1 MNQEKKESIIRSG
14 FFLKLFGIPTIVWI
28 LLSLIAML
36 PDESDPEPL
45 LWSETIEM
53 DAVIILAWFAVSYV
67 IALIIHEIKKVKP
80 KTRII
85 REVQYVT
92 NPDDRSMIASDE
104 VQEEIEKKHSGGY
117 SYVYVNHKDAADSR
131 DFQGERRS
139 RHPNCVKTGMMVLFI
154 LTLVSQV
161 GALYSAGWINMLHPQ
176 HGFNFTKNMW
186 VFWCWLP
193 IPLLSILLGIKYKK
207 AGFPCMKNIV
217 GGFIIGFEL
226 LCFGVFCL
234 IPSFSQDYNEIDVYR
249 NIIDADLPEN
259 GELEI
264 WEDVS
269 NIDEDKTEYVV
280 INVYYDDEDVTG
292 LVNSIENSQNWILSK
307 EIKSE
312 LKIFLPMEFL
322 SGDEV
327 YYSIYNKTMDLYN
340 MMPEAPGNYE
350 IYAMRYDNSIKQLE
364 IHKYM
369 FSYK

>member
-1 MNQEKKESIIRSG
+1 MDKEKESIIRSG

-28 LLSLIAML
+28 LLSLISML

-53 DAVIILAWFAVSYV
+53 DAVIILAWFAISYV
-67 IALIIHEIKKVKP
+67 IALIIQEIKKVKP
-80 KTRII
+80 KTRIV
-85 REVQYVT
+85 REVQYIT
-92 NPDDRSMIASDE
+92 RPDDRDVGECDE
-104 VQEEIEKKHSGGY
+104 AKEEAEKKHRDGY
-117 SYVYVNHKDAADSR
+117 TYVYVNHKDVTDTH
-131 DFQGERRS
+131 DFQIERRS
-139 RHPNCVKTGMMVLFI
+139 RHPDIVNTGMMVLFI

-161 GALYSAGWINMLHPQ
+161 GALYSAELIQKLHPQ

-186 VFWCWLP
+186 VFWCWIP
-193 IPLLSILLGIKYKK
+193 IPLFSILLGIKYKK

-217 GGFIIGFEL
+217 GGFIIGLEL
-226 LCFGVFCL
+226 LCFGAFCL

-280 INVYYDDEDVTG
+280 INAYYDDEDVTG
-292 LVNSIENSQNWILSK
+292 LVNSIENSHNWILSK

-327 YYSIYNKTMDLYN
+327 YYSIYNKTMDQYN
-340 MMPEAPGNYE
+340 MMPEVPGNYE

-364 IHKYM
+364 IHQYM
-369 FSYK
+369 FLYK